1 MAEYVQTNIRVD
13 KAKKELAKKR
23 GLVLTDIFDNALD
36 LALRIETKESTQ
48 LLNEKEVLEH
58 ELKTLEENKNLYLE
72 NYNKDKSMIEY
83 KLQTIDKAL
92 NDVIIKEE
100 NESQKE
106 SFDNIVREV
115 YNGRNINDND
125 IVDLLNVH
133 SDKYNVP
140 FDDLKESILDEV
152 EYQKFH

>member
-1 MAEYVQTNIRVD
+1 MVEYVQTNIRVD

-23 GLVLTDIFDNALD
+23 GLVLTDIFDKALD

-58 ELKTLEENKNLYLE
+58 ELKSLEENKKIYLE

-92 NDVIIKEE
+92 NDVIVKEE
-100 NESQKE
+100 KE
-106 SFDNIVREV
+106 SEIESFNNIVREV
-115 YNGRNINDND
+115 YNGKQIADND
-125 IVDLLNVH
+125 IIELLNNH
-133 SDKYNVP
+133 SSKYNIP
-140 FDDLKESILDEV
+140 IDELKESVLDEV
-152 EYQKFH
+152 EYKKFH

>member
-1 MAEYVQTNIRVD
+1 MVEYVQTNIRVD

-23 GLVLTDIFDNALD
+23 GLVLTDIFDKALD

-58 ELKTLEENKNLYLE
+58 ELKSVEENKKIYLE

-92 NDVIIKEE
+92 NDVIVKEEKESE
-100 NESQKE
+100 NES
-106 SFDNIVREV
+106 FNNIVREV
-115 YNGRNINDND
+115 YNGKQIEDND
-125 IVDLLNVH
+125 IIELLNNH
-133 SDKYNVP
+133 SSKYNIP
-140 FDDLKESILDEV
+140 IDELKESVLDEV
-152 EYQKFH
+152 EYKKFH

>member
-1 MAEYVQTNIRVD
+1 MVEYVQTNIRVD

-23 GLVLTDIFDNALD
+23 GLVLTDIFDKALD

-58 ELKTLEENKNLYLE
+58 ELKSLEENKKIYLE

-92 NDVIIKEE
+92 NDVIVKEEKESE
-100 NESQKE
+100 NES
-106 SFDNIVREV
+106 FNNIVREV
-115 YNGRNINDND
+115 YNGKQIEDND
-125 IVDLLNVH
+125 IIELLNNH
-133 SDKYNVP
+133 SSKYNIP
-140 FDDLKESILDEV
+140 IDELKESVLDEV
-152 EYQKFH
+152 EYKKFH